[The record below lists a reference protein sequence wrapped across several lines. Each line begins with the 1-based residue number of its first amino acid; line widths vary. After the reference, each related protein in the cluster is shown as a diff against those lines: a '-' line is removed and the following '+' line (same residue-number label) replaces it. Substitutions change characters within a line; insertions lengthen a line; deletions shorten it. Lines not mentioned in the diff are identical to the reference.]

1 MGLLDLFI
9 VALMPVLKTLV
20 ITAVGLYLAIDRVNI
35 LGPVA
40 RHHLNNV
47 VFYVFIP
54 AIVGSSLAETVTAS
68 SIASLWFMPVNIL
81 LTFII
86 GSALGWILVKI
97 TRTPQH
103 MHGLV
108 IGCCSAGN
116 LGNLLLIIIPAV
128 CEESNSPFGD
138 TTTCSTNGQ
147 AYVSLSMAIGAVYI
161 WTYCYNIIRVYGS
174 KSTGSF
180 RTSST
185 LNLSFSGKSRERL
198 SGSFTEAFLSKDSA
212 ISEDPEAP
220 PELQSSLSMDK
231 MKEPIFLRIKQH
243 VKGFAESINLKM
255 VFTPSTIATVIGI
268 FIGVISPIRKLMIG
282 DSAPLRVIDSSA
294 SMLGE
299 ATIPCMTLIVGA
311 NLLRGIGVVKVAH
324 HFGMVGSDTLYQ
336 FVLMLQF
343 ALPPAMSIGT
353 ITQLFEMGESECSKE
368 GNGEEVMKEIPR
380 KVLGCCHLHN
390 RPNSCWTLLMSW
402 ILSLAF
408 HRALFP
414 LSLELSTCM
423 PFISPMQG
431 LTLSFNLL
439 PASDRVTILEIR
451 SEPVV
456 FFVFNPALVSS
467 NLAKTVTFESIV
479 LLWFMPINILLTFII
494 GTALGWILLIITRVP
509 QHLKGLVLG
518 SCAAGNL
525 GNLPLIIIPAVC
537 REKGSPFGAPD
548 VCYTYGMAYASLS
561 MAIGAIYLWSYV
573 YNIIRV
579 SSSKTR
585 EFNID
590 DNTKVNSAGE
600 TKPLQGN
607 FTISKKIKLHLG
619 KFSRKINMQALFAP
633 STTGAIA
640 GFVIGTVSPVRKL
653 MIGDSAPLHV
663 VQDSASLLAYISLT
677 FLHMDA
683 AIPTVTL
690 IVGGNLMK
698 GLKGSGIQLSLIVG
712 IIAVRYVF
720 LPLFGVIIV
729 KGAIHFGLVHTDPL
743 YQFVLLLQFAL
754 PPAMNIGT
762 ITQLF
767 GAGHNECS
775 VIMLWTYSLASV
787 SLSVWSTFFV
797 WLVA

>member
-1 MGLLDLFI
+1 MGFLDLFR
-9 VALMPVLKTLV
+9 VASIPVLKVLLL
-20 ITAVGLYLAIDRVNI
+20 TALGSYLALDRVDI
-35 LGPVA
+35 LGENA
-40 RHHLNNV
+40 RNHLNN
-47 VFYVFIP
+47 
-54 AIVGSSLAETVTAS
+54 
-68 SIASLWFMPVNIL
+68 
-81 LTFII
+81 
-86 GSALGWILVKI
+86 
-97 TRTPQH
+97 
-103 MHGLV
+103 
-108 IGCCSAGN
+108 
-116 LGNLLLIIIPAV
+116 
-128 CEESNSPFGD
+128 
-138 TTTCSTNGQ
+138 
-147 AYVSLSMAIGAVYI
+147 
-161 WTYCYNIIRVYGS
+161 
-174 KSTGSF
+174 
-180 RTSST
+180 
-185 LNLSFSGKSRERL
+185 
-198 SGSFTEAFLSKDSA
+198 
-212 ISEDPEAP
+212 
-220 PELQSSLSMDK
+220 
-231 MKEPIFLRIKQH
+231 
-243 VKGFAESINLKM
+243 
-255 VFTPSTIATVIGI
+255 
-268 FIGVISPIRKLMIG
+268 
-282 DSAPLRVIDSSA
+282 
-294 SMLGE
+294 
-299 ATIPCMTLIVGA
+299 
-311 NLLRGIGVVKVAH
+311 
-324 HFGMVGSDTLYQ
+324 
-336 FVLMLQF
+336 
-343 ALPPAMSIGT
+343 
-353 ITQLFEMGESECSKE
+353 
-368 GNGEEVMKEIPR
+368 
-380 KVLGCCHLHN
+380 
-390 RPNSCWTLLMSW
+390 
-402 ILSLAF
+402 
-408 HRALFP
+408 
-414 LSLELSTCM
+414 
-423 PFISPMQG
+423 
-431 LTLSFNLL
+431 
-439 PASDRVTILEIR
+439 
-451 SEPVV
+451 VV

-494 GTALGWILLIITRVP
+494 GTSLGWILLIITRVP

-663 VQDSASLLAYISLT
+663 VQDSASLLA
-677 FLHMDA
+677 DA
-683 AIPTVTL
+683 AIPMVTL

-754 PPAMNIGT
+754 PPAMNIELLQKIGT

>member
-311 NLLRGIGVVKVAH
+311 NLLRGLKRSGVGMWLTIGILVVRYVALPLIGIGVVKVAH

-353 ITQLFEMGESECSKE
+353 ITQLFEMGESECS
-368 GNGEEVMKEIPR
+368 
-380 KVLGCCHLHN
+380 
-390 RPNSCWTLLMSW
+390 
-402 ILSLAF
+402 
-408 HRALFP
+408 
-414 LSLELSTCM
+414 
-423 PFISPMQG
+423 
-431 LTLSFNLL
+431 
-439 PASDRVTILEIR
+439 
-451 SEPVV
+451 
-456 FFVFNPALVSS
+456 
-467 NLAKTVTFESIV
+467 
-479 LLWFMPINILLTFII
+479 
-494 GTALGWILLIITRVP
+494 
-509 QHLKGLVLG
+509 
-518 SCAAGNL
+518 
-525 GNLPLIIIPAVC
+525 
-537 REKGSPFGAPD
+537 
-548 VCYTYGMAYASLS
+548 
-561 MAIGAIYLWSYV
+561 
-573 YNIIRV
+573 
-579 SSSKTR
+579 
-585 EFNID
+585 
-590 DNTKVNSAGE
+590 
-600 TKPLQGN
+600 
-607 FTISKKIKLHLG
+607 
-619 KFSRKINMQALFAP
+619 
-633 STTGAIA
+633 
-640 GFVIGTVSPVRKL
+640 
-653 MIGDSAPLHV
+653 
-663 VQDSASLLAYISLT
+663 
-677 FLHMDA
+677 
-683 AIPTVTL
+683 
-690 IVGGNLMK
+690 
-698 GLKGSGIQLSLIVG
+698 
-712 IIAVRYVF
+712 
-720 LPLFGVIIV
+720 
-729 KGAIHFGLVHTDPL
+729 
-743 YQFVLLLQFAL
+743 
-754 PPAMNIGT
+754 
-762 ITQLF
+762 
-767 GAGHNECS
+767 
-775 VIMLWTYSLASV
+775 VIMLWSYAVASV
-787 SLSVWSTFFV
+787 ALTLWITFYMWFLS
-797 WLVA
+797 